1 MSCSLS
7 PHVFTIFLPIRLF
20 PLKNWITQILY
31 NWAKKD
37 ADRKIRQNSFF
48 RKSYWKQVVTYK
60 SIFPGRIWKPL
71 SIRGSFLASLNE
83 HWVLILSPSII
94 WQKNNKK
101 SLDRLETSE
110 CQTDW
115 SCGVRP
121 ELNFFLFLFWS
132 FDLSFQ

>member
-1 MSCSLS
+1 MSL
-7 PHVFTIFLPIRLF
+7 HVFMNFFT
-20 PLKNWITQILY
+20 NQIVSTKKLD
-31 NWAKKD
+31 NPNIAKKD

-94 WQKNNKK
+94 WQKNSQKNAWPTWNFW
-101 SLDRLETSE
+101 TS
-110 CQTDW
+110 DW
-115 SCGVRP
+115 NCGLRP
-121 ELNFFLFLFWS
+121 ELNFFCFC
-132 FDLSFQ
+132 FDRSISVFS

>member
-1 MSCSLS
+1 MSL
-7 PHVFTIFLPIRLF
+7 HVFMNFFT
-20 PLKNWITQILY
+20 NQIVSTKKLD
-31 NWAKKD
+31 NPNIAKKD

-60 SIFPGRIWKPL
+60 SIFPGRIRKPL

-110 CQTDW
+110 RQTEAVALGL
-115 SCGVRP
+115 SCTC
-121 ELNFFLFLFWS
+121 FCFC
-132 FDLSFQ
+132 FDRSISVFS